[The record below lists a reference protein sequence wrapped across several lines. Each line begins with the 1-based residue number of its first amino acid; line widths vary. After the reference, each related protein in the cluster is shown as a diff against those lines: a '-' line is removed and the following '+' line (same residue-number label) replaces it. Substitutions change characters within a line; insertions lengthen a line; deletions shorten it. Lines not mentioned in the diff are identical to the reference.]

1 MATPPIYSKDGK
13 FYPYLLEIRKR
24 LLFVGSIFV
33 IATIIGFFLYQNLVI
48 FFLSFFSLKG
58 VNIVFTTPF
67 QFITLALN
75 CGLIVGVV
83 ATIPILI
90 FQLLSFLKPALQKR
104 EYRIIINILPL
115 SLVLVAA
122 GFVYGVIVMKYMVQ
136 IFYQASVSLR
146 VGNVLDIEKFLSS
159 VLLTGLLM
167 GVAFLFPIVM
177 TILML
182 LKVIKHSFFDN
193 NRLYAYLIFI
203 VFVIL
208 LPPPDLLSD
217 LVLFVPLVILFE
229 LTLVLNRI
237 FLKTHLF

>member
-1 MATPPIYSKDGK
+1 MANPLIYSKEGK

-33 IATIIGFFLYQNLVI
+33 VATIVGFFLYQNLVT
-48 FFLSFFSLKG
+48 FFLGFFSLKG

-67 QFITLALN
+67 QFVTLALN

-83 ATIPILI
+83 ATVPVLI

-104 EYRIIINILPL
+104 EYRIIVNILPL
-115 SLVLVAA
+115 ALVLVAA
-122 GFVYGVIVMKYMVQ
+122 GFIYGVFIMKFMVQ

-146 VGNVLDIEKFLSS
+146 IGNVLDIEKFLSN

-182 LKVIKHSFFDN
+182 LKIIKHSFFDN

-217 LVLFVPLVILFE
+217 LVLFIPLVILFE

>member
-203 VFVIL
+203 AFVIL